1 MKKKPPKLPP
11 LPSELLELVKAG
23 RLPIGTYFLVSVAA
37 AVAPYRKW
45 LRPSE
50 LTFIRVALEQA
61 LESDPVLET
70 LKAKLVRA
78 LRERSRP
85 T

>member
-1 MKKKPPKLPP
+1 MRKPEAAP
-11 LPSELLELVKAG
+11 LPTELLELVKAG
-23 RLPIGTYFLVSVAA
+23 RLPIGIYFLVTVAA
-37 AVAPYRKW
+37 AVAPYRNW

-61 LESDPVLET
+61 LESDPVLQA
-70 LKAKLVRA
+70 LKAKLVQA

>member
-1 MKKKPPKLPP
+1 MRKTEPCPP
-11 LPSELLELVKAG
+11 PSELLELVNAG
-23 RLPIGTYFLVSVAA
+23 RLPIGVYYLVTVAA
-37 AVAPYRKW
+37 AVAPYRNW

-61 LESDPVLET
+61 LESDPVLMA
-70 LKAKLVRA
+70 LKAKLVHA

>member
-1 MKKKPPKLPP
+1 MKKTPKEPNA

-23 RLPIGTYFLVSVAA
+23 RLPMSTYFLVTVAA
-37 AVAPYRKW
+37 AVAPFRNW

-70 LKAKLVRA
+70 LKARLVRA
-78 LRERSRP
+78 LRERSPP